1 MQVTNLPLHGF
12 NHVASLNDKV
22 VSANGFTHGQL
33 AEAFDKLTEDMKNWK
48 MPINTRIDCTE
59 ETLMKDACSYFTGS
73 SLEIVLIEGEVFNV
87 EAKGYYVME
96 AGYYRS
102 IQ

>member
-1 MQVTNLPLHGF
+1 
-12 NHVASLNDKV
+12 
-22 VSANGFTHGQL
+22 
-33 AEAFDKLTEDMKNWK
+33 
-48 MPINTRIDCTE
+48 MPIYTRIDCTE

-73 SLEIVLIEGEVFNV
+73 SLEIVSIEGEVFNV

-96 AGYYRS
+96 AGYYQS

>member
-12 NHVASLNDKV
+12 DHVASLNDKV
-22 VSANGFTHGQL
+22 VSGNGFTHSQL

-48 MPINTRIDCTE
+48 MPIYTRIDCTE

-73 SLEIVLIEGEVFNV
+73 SLEIVSIEGEVFNV

-96 AGYYRS
+96 AGYYQS